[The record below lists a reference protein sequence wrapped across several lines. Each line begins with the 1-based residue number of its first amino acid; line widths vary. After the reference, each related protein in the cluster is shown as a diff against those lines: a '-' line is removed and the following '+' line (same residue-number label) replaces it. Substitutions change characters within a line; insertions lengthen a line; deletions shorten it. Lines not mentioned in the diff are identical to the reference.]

1 MTPRAP
7 IAVPLGASEAKGPAR
22 FGPKAANLAALAQ
35 AGLPTPGGTCI
46 DAAAYRAQLAHLGLA
61 STAREAASAE
71 PLLARRCGLRLR
83 LALFEQP
90 VAAPLLDPLRRAWDE
105 LHAAPA
111 AVRSS
116 ALAEDRAGSSFAGQF
131 ESYLGVET
139 EADFLTAVRACW
151 AALWSVR
158 ALRYMASRGLDPAE
172 MAMAILVQPLVAA
185 RASGGGLSRTASGEM
200 LLSAVPGL
208 GSAIAQGEVLPDRYR
223 LARNGKLLR
232 VEPGRPE
239 RRLGCR
245 HHQSEGVPG
254 KAPVASVCLDA
265 SKAGELGR
273 LLLRAEEVLGGPLEI
288 EWALDEAGFKLL
300 QARPLRLEEA
310 LVPDQPSPA
319 HRGATGEPAG
329 IGRASGRA
337 CVVSCECELGRVAPG
352 DVLVT
357 RFASPALTHV
367 LGRVAA
373 VVTELGSSTSHLAS
387 LARERGLPLV
397 LGVPDATARIPDG
410 AQVAVDG
417 TSGLVRWT
425 PGGRK
430 AWIAGTPPSLPRSP

>member
-1 MTPRAP
+1 MTERVP
-7 IAVPLGASEAKGPAR
+7 IAVHLGAREATDPAR
-22 FGPKAANLAALAQ
+22 FGPKAANLATLAQ

-46 DAAAYRAQLAHLGLA
+46 DAAAYHTQLAHLGLEA
-61 STAREAASAE
+61 AAREAASAE
-71 PLLARRCGLRLR
+71 PLVACRCALQARLS
-83 LALFEQP
+83 LFENP
-90 VAAPLLDPLRRAWDE
+90 VAAPLLEPLLDAWNA
-105 LHAAPA
+105 LRGAPA

-116 ALAEDRAGSSFAGQF
+116 ALAEDRAESSFAGQF

-185 RASGGGLSRTASGEM
+185 RASGGGLSHTASGGM
-200 LLSAVPGL
+200 LLTSAPGL
-208 GSAIAQGEVLPDRYR
+208 GSAIAQGEALPDRY
-223 LARNGKLLR
+223 LLGR
-232 VEPGRPE
+232 SAEFLGVERGRPE
-239 RRLGCR
+239 QRPGCA
-245 HHQSEGVPG
+245 HQGSAPREE
-254 KAPVASVCLDA
+254 PVARVCLDA
-265 SKAGELGR
+265 SQVRELGR
-273 LLLRAEEVLGGPLEI
+273 LLLRAEEVLGLPVEI
-288 EWALDEAGFKLL
+288 EWALDGAGFKLL
-300 QARPLRLEEA
+300 QARPLRLEAAQVRDE
-310 LVPDQPSPA
+310 PSPG
-319 HRGATGEPAG
+319 HRGVKGDPAG

-357 RFASPALTHV
+357 RVASPALTHV

-373 VVTELGSSTSHLAS
+373 VVTELGGSTSHLAS

-410 AQVAVDG
+410 AHVTVDG
-417 TSGLVRWT
+417 ASGLVRWT
-425 PGGRK
+425 PAGRK
-430 AWIAGTPPSLPRSP
+430 AWIAGTRPSLPRSP